1 MKNLVLVLVV
11 ISFALLSVGCG
22 AATKYINK
30 GVKDACKNQ
39 DLVQSQLKGT
49 KAETAINWSS
59 MCGTP

>member
-1 MKNLVLVLVV
+1 MKSTILGIIA
-11 ISFALLSVGCG
+11 ISFLFVGCG

-30 GVKDACKNQ
+30 GVSDACKNQ

-49 KAETAINWSS
+49 KAENAINWTS